1 MTTSKHGV
9 ELIKLFE
16 GFRSKAYKAVSTE
29 KYYTIG
35 YGHYGAD
42 VKRGQTITAEQGEQ
56 LLVNDLKKFEAKV
69 NEYSNRYNFNQ
80 HEFDALV
87 SFAYNIGSI
96 DQLTDNGKRSR
107 ADIRAHWLEY
117 NKSGGK
123 VLKGLTT
130 RRTKELELFNTPVTA
145 DIAKTDNNGADK
157 VNSKLSELDKLVRDT
172 IAGKYGSGYNRR
184 VALGSKYSY
193 IQNVINFIYYT

>member
-1 MTTSKHGV
+1 MTTSKSGI

-16 GFRSKAYKAVSTE
+16 GFREKAYKVVSTE

-42 VKRGQTITAEQGEQ
+42 IKRGQTITAAQGEQ
-56 LLVNDLKKFEAKV
+56 LLVNDLKKFETKV

-80 HEFDALV
+80 NEFDALV
-87 SFAYNIGSI
+87 SFAFNIGSI

-107 ADIRAHWLEY
+107 ADIRLHWLEY

-123 VLKGLTT
+123 VIKGLTT
-130 RRTKELELFNTPVTA
+130 RRTKELELFNTPVNA
-145 DIAKTDNNGADK
+145 DIVKSNDAGGDK
-157 VNSKLSELDKLVRDT
+157 VNIKLSELDKLVRDT

-184 VALGSKYSY
+184 TALGSKYSY
-193 IQNVINFIYYT
+193 VQNVINFIYYT

>member
-1 MTTSKHGV
+1 MTTSKQGV
-9 ELIKLFE
+9 ELIKAFE
-16 GFRSKAYKAVSTE
+16 GFREKAYKAVSTE

-42 VKRGQTITAEQGEQ
+42 VKRGQTITAAQGEQ
-56 LLVNDLKKFEAKV
+56 LLINDLKKFEAKV
-69 NEYSNRYNFNQ
+69 NEYSSRYNFNQ
-80 HEFDALV
+80 REFDALV

-96 DQLTDNGKRSR
+96 DQLTDNGKHSR

-145 DIAKTDNNGADK
+145 DIVKSTDAGADK
-157 VNSKLSELDKLVRDT
+157 VNVKLSELDKLVRDT

-184 VALGSKYSY
+184 TALGSKYNY
-193 IQNVINFIYYT
+193 VQNVINFIYYT

>member
-1 MTTSKHGV
+1 MTTSKQGI

-42 VKRGQTITAEQGEQ
+42 IKRGQTITAEQGEQ

-107 ADIRAHWLEY
+107 ADIRLHWLEY
-117 NKSGGK
+117 NRSGGK

-145 DIAKTDNNGADK
+145 DIVKSTDTGADR

-172 IAGKYGSGYNRR
+172 IAGKYGCGYNRR
-184 VALGSKYSY
+184 TALGSNYSY
-193 IQNVINFIYYT
+193 VQNVINFIYYT

>member
-1 MTTSKHGV
+1 MTISKKGI

-16 GFRSKAYKAVSTE
+16 GFREKAYKAVKTE
-29 KYYTIG
+29 EYYTIG

-42 VKRGQTITAEQGEQ
+42 VKRGQVITAAQGEQ
-56 LLVNDLKKFEAKV
+56 LLANDLKKFEAKV

-80 HEFDALV
+80 NEFDALV

-96 DQLTDNGKRSR
+96 DQLTNNGKRTR
-107 ADIRAHWLEY
+107 ADIRLHWLEY

-123 VLKGLTT
+123 VIRGLTT
-130 RRTKELELFNTPVTA
+130 RRTKELELFNTPVNA
-145 DIAKTDNNGADK
+145 DIVKSNNSDTDK
-157 VNSKLSELDKLVRDT
+157 VNIKLSELDKLVRDT

-184 VALGSKYSY
+184 AALGSKYSY
-193 IQNVINFIYYT
+193 VQNVINFIYYT

>member
-9 ELIKLFE
+9 ELIKQFE

-117 NKSGGK
+117 NKSCGK

-145 DIAKTDNNGADK
+145 DIVKTDNAGADK
-157 VNSKLSELDKLVRDT
+157 VNSKLLELDKLVRDT

-184 VALGSKYSY
+184 AALGSKYSY
-193 IQNVINFIYYT
+193 VQNVINFIYYT

>member
-1 MTTSKHGV
+1 MTTSKSGI

-16 GFRSKAYKAVSTE
+16 GFREKSYKAVSTE
-29 KYYTIG
+29 KCYTIG

-42 VKRGQTITAEQGEQ
+42 VKRGQTITAAQGEQ
-56 LLVNDLKKFEAKV
+56 LLINDLKKFEAKV
-69 NEYSNRYNFNQ
+69 NEYSSRYNFNQ

-87 SFAYNIGSI
+87 SFAFNIGSI

-145 DIAKTDNNGADK
+145 DIVKSDNTGSDK

-184 VALGSKYSY
+184 AALGNKYSY
-193 IQNVINFIYYT
+193 VQNVINYIYYS

>member
-1 MTTSKHGV
+1 MTTSKQGV

-42 VKRGQTITAEQGEQ
+42 IKRGQTITAEQGEQ

-80 HEFDALV
+80 NEFDALV

-145 DIAKTDNNGADK
+145 DIVKSADAGADK
-157 VNSKLSELDKLVRDT
+157 VNVKLSELDKLVRDT

-184 VALGSKYSY
+184 AALGSKYSY
-193 IQNVINFIYYT
+193 VQNVINFIYYS

>member
-1 MTTSKHGV
+1 MTISKKGI

-16 GFRSKAYKAVSTE
+16 GFRGKAYKAVSTE
-29 KYYTIG
+29 KCYTIG
-35 YGHYGAD
+35 YGHYGSD
-42 VKRGQTITAEQGEQ
+42 IKRGQTITAAQGEQ
-56 LLVNDLKKFEAKV
+56 LLTNDLKKFEAKV

-80 HEFDALV
+80 NEFDALV
-87 SFAYNIGSI
+87 SFAFNIGSI
-96 DQLTDNGKRSR
+96 DQLTDNGKRTR

-123 VLKGLTT
+123 VIKGLTT

-145 DIAKTDNNGADK
+145 DIVKANDAGADK
-157 VNSKLSELDKLVRDT
+157 VNSKLTELDKLVRDT

-184 VALGSKYSY
+184 TALGNKYSY
-193 IQNVINFIYYT
+193 VQNVINFIYYT